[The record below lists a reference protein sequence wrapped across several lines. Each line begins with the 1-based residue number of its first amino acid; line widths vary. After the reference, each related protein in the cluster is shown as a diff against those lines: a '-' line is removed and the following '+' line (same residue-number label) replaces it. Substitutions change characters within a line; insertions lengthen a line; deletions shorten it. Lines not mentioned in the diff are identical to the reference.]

1 MTPPAVTPSGGAET
15 VLRSEFFGGDPRDVA
30 RALIGKL
37 LVRDD
42 GRKAR
47 LVEVEA
53 YRGAE
58 ILVAMLIEARPRAP

>member
-1 MTPPAVTPSGGAET
+1 MALAGGAEVALT
-15 VLRSEFFGGDPRDVA
+15 SDFFAGDARLVG

-37 LVRDD
+37 LVRAD

-53 YRGAE
+53 YLGADDPGSH
-58 ILVAMLIEARPRAP
+58 AG